1 MRRLAL
7 ALVLLAPL
15 GCATTDRAAR
25 PERPTTPEQREIKKL
40 QKLLGETPSTTDHAA
55 DRASLECRLAS
66 IYLNHVDSPALE
78 RKERLEYT
86 RLALEHADAAIEL
99 DEERGEAHYHRAV
112 AIGRILEFSRIP
124 NPRLI
129 TDLDEAGQRAHDLD
143 PGFDQAGP
151 CLLLALLYSQAPAW
165 PVGPP
170 DAGEVEVIEELFEEA
185 VALAPEG
192 VENRVCYGDWLFLRV
207 RDDAALAQAR
217 SASELLAGST
227 PSLSSHDRTRLSV
240 QLKELFER
248 IIDRRLDEAEKLA
261 KDGRKDEALTRARAV
276 GALLAEKT
284 TLLTGDARRTFELR
298 LEAQLPRE

>member
-7 ALVLLAPL
+7 VLLL
-15 GCATTDRAAR
+15 LGGCATTDHAPAR
-25 PERPTTPEQREIKKL
+25 EPPMTAEQREIKHL
-40 QKLLGETPSTTDHAA
+40 QELLGETPNTTEHAA
-55 DRASLECRLAS
+55 DRASLECRLAAN
-66 IYLNHVDSPALE
+66 YLNHVDSPALE

-99 DEERGEAHYHRAV
+99 DDERGEAHYHRAV

-124 NPRLI
+124 NPGLI
-129 TDLDEAGQRAHDLD
+129 SDLDAAGTRAHDLD

-165 PVGPP
+165 PVGPEM
-170 DAGEVEVIEELFEEA
+170 AGEVEVIEELFEEA

-192 VENRVCYGDWLFLRV
+192 VENHVCYGDWLFEEA
-207 RDDAALAQAR
+207 RDDDALAQAR
-217 SASELLAGST
+217 SASELLASST
-227 PSLSSHDRTRLSV
+227 PTLSSHDRTKLSE
-240 QLKELFER
+240 QLKALLER
-248 IIDRRLDEAEKLA
+248 IVARRLDEAEKLA

>member
-7 ALVLLAPL
+7 TLVLLA
-15 GCATTDRAAR
+15 GCATADRKQA
-25 PERPTTPEQREIKKL
+25 ERPRTAEQREIEKL
-40 QKLLGETPSTTDHAA
+40 QALLGDTPNTTDHAA
-55 DRASLECRLAS
+55 DRASLECRLAAL
-66 IYLNHVDSPALE
+66 YLNHVDSPALE

-86 RLALEHADAAIEL
+86 RRALEHADAAIEL
-99 DEERGEAHYHRAV
+99 DEDRGDAHYHRAV

-129 TDLDEAGQRAHDLD
+129 TDLDAAGQRAHDLD

-192 VENRVCYGDWLFLRV
+192 VENRVCYGDWLFEEA
-207 RDDAALAQAR
+207 RDDEALAQAR
-217 SASELLAGST
+217 SASELLGGST
-227 PSLSSHDRTRLSV
+227 PALSSRDRTKLAE

-248 IIDRRLDEAEKLA
+248 ILVRRLDEAEKLA
-261 KDGRKDEALTRARAV
+261 KEQRKDEALTRARAV
-276 GALLAEKT
+276 AALLAEKT
-284 TLLTGDARRTFELR
+284 TLLTGDARRTFEQR
-298 LEAQLPRE
+298 LEALLPRE